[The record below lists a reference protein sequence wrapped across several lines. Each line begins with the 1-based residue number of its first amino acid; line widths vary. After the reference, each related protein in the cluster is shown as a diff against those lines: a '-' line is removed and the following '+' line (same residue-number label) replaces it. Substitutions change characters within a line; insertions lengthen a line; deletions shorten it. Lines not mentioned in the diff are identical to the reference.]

1 MKTIRNRRY
10 WRVLPAAAML
20 LLTLAGCAATPSTN
34 SPTSTAE
41 KAMDPEEARTEYLEL
56 FNKIQ
61 ALAPGDWT
69 KVTPD
74 KAGWVCDR
82 SLGTEG
88 TQVSFDTSRS
98 PLSREEMDA
107 LHDKVKTLFEATGFN
122 LRQEIDEGP
131 NFVRHTVVLGPDKF
145 SMAFGTGKYGI
156 TLSGNTRCFADP
168 EGKYR

>member
-1 MKTIRNRRY
+1 MTTMLRRRY

-74 KAGWVCDR
+74 KAG
-82 SLGTEG
+82 
-88 TQVSFDTSRS
+88 
-98 PLSREEMDA
+98 
-107 LHDKVKTLFEATGFN
+107 
-122 LRQEIDEGP
+122 
-131 NFVRHTVVLGPDKF
+131 
-145 SMAFGTGKYGI
+145 
-156 TLSGNTRCFADP
+156 
-168 EGKYR
+168 